1 MKILITGAAGGIG
14 YLTAL
19 TLAQRDHFVYLTCHT
34 EKQALYVK
42 EKVEDYKNIKVL
54 TVDILNEEDIKKVL
68 NLNIDVLISN
78 AGVGISGS
86 IIEHDIN
93 DIKNTFEVNVFSNFL
108 LIKEMLKQMVDKDKG
123 RIIIMSSLASD
134 ITLPFLGV
142 YSATKASIDK
152 MVKSLKL
159 ELKILSSNV
168 KIALV
173 KPGLYHTGFN
183 NYVIDSKYNE
193 SKYFDDIKDIIYNLE
208 HSFLFLFEKRN
219 LDSIVIQIVRA
230 VEDNKLKRIYKSP
243 FFQALFAKISSF
255 LSK

>member
-19 TLAQRDHFVYLTCHT
+19 TLAQRGHFVYLTCHT
-34 EKQALYVK
+34 KKQALYVK

-54 TVDILNEEDIKKVL
+54 KIDITKKEDIKKVL
-68 NLNIDVLISN
+68 NLNIDVLICN

-86 IIEHDIN
+86 IIDQEID
-93 DIKNTFEVNVFSNFL
+93 DIKKTFQVNVFSNFL
-108 LIKEMLKQMVDKDKG
+108 LIKQVLKQMVDKDKG

-230 VEDNKLKRIYKSP
+230 VEDNRLKRIYKSP

>member
-1 MKILITGAAGGIG
+1 MKILITGATGGIG

-19 TLAQRDHFVYLTCHT
+19 TLAQRGHFVYLTCHT
-34 EKQALYVK
+34 KKQALYVK

-54 TVDILNEEDIKKVL
+54 KVDILNGEDIKKVL

-108 LIKEMLKQMVDKDKG
+108 LIKQVLKQMIDKDKG
-123 RIIIMSSLASD
+123 RVVVMSSLAGD
-134 ITLPFLGV
+134 ITFPFLGV

-159 ELKILSSNV
+159 ELKILGSNV
-168 KIALV
+168 DIALI

-183 NYVIDSKYNE
+183 NYLIDSKYNE
-193 SKYFDDIKDIIYNLE
+193 SKYFNDTKDIIYNLE
-208 HSFLFLFEKRN
+208 HSFLILMEKKK

-230 VEDNKLKRIYKSP
+230 TEDKKIKKVYKAP
-243 FFQALFAKISSF
+243 FFQVLFAKISNF